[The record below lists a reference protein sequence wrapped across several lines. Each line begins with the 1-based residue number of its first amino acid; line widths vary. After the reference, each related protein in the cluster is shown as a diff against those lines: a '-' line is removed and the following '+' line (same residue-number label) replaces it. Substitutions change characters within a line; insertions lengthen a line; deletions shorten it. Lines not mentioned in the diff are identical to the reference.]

1 MFSLNLSQ
9 FTSRH
14 QRGNMSENMLT
25 DVEEDHYLE
34 EFFPKPVPYHL
45 LPLIEHRIKLLCK
58 SDVTINAGEIQ
69 VVNTSCIIK
78 EKSCKNSVK
87 TLQKLSMYML
97 PYESLPLS
105 FESSGYI
112 DQKFT
117 GRLMVKVGNF
127 THKKIRLSAG
137 TPIAYIAMAL
147 HSIE

>member
-1 MFSLNLSQ
+1 MFFTQSQ

-14 QRGNMSENMLT
+14 QRDNMSENMIT

-34 EFFPKPVPYHL
+34 EFFPRLVPYHL
-45 LPLIEHRIKLLCK
+45 LPLIEHRIKLVCK

-69 VVNTSCIIK
+69 VINTSCIIK
-78 EKSCKNSVK
+78 EKSRKNSAK

-112 DQKFT
+112 DPKFT

-127 THKKIRLSAG
+127 THKKIQLSAG
-137 TPIAYIAMAL
+137 TPVAYIAMQNFSL
-147 HSIE
+147 Q